1 MCSAFHISHLLAAA
15 FLTICATSVW
25 AQDIS
30 STDID
35 QRTALQAQVNAQLTA
50 GEKHDP
56 NLAVLQRLLAQPEN
70 SIDLAKA
77 EVTIEKMVDPKV
89 NEKATLEELDDLAQ
103 AIKTRF
109 PQGDATD
116 GEVKAGLLLNSLQYP
131 GPWNDNR
138 PFHYDLDDPM
148 GSNPRDKLLSYYLAT
163 RKGNCVSMPM
173 LFVVLSQKLGLEATL
188 SNAPTHEFARLKR
201 DDGTWLN
208 IEATS
213 FGTKSDLHYQQ
224 ELGITDRAI
233 ETGIYL
239 HTLTKKQDILVMV
252 DTLEQYYRHNRPA
265 DEQLALTTLV
275 LMTDPKDVDA
285 WLWRGDAY
293 ARIIEDKFV
302 KKYGSV
308 QNIPPSEQQNYIV
321 LHTNNLRM
329 FERAE
334 ELGWAEETE
343 QHKDDYLKMI
353 QQVKAKN
360 QQGG

>member
-1 MCSAFHISHLLAAA
+1 MRRAFHTKHLLAGA
-15 FLTICATSVW
+15 FLAFCTTSAW
-25 AQDIS
+25 GQANLPPS
-30 STDID
+30 PD
-35 QRTALQAQVNAQLTA
+35 QREVLQAQVNAQLA
-50 GEKHDP
+50 EGEKHDP
-56 NLAVLQRLLAQPEN
+56 NLVILKKLLAQPEA
-70 SIDLAKA
+70 SIDLAQA
-77 EVTIEKMVDPKV
+77 EVTIEKMVDPKAD
-89 NEKATLEELDDLAQ
+89 EKATLKQLDDLAE
-103 AIKTRF
+103 AIKARF

-116 GEVKAGLLLNSLQYP
+116 KEIKAGLLLNSLKYP
-131 GPWNDNR
+131 GPWNDNQ

-148 GSNPRDKLLSYYLAT
+148 GSNPNHKLLSYYLAT
-163 RKGNCVSMPM
+163 RKGNCVSMPV

-188 SNAPTHEFARLKR
+188 SNAPTHEFARLRK

-208 IEATS
+208 VEATS

-233 ETGIYL
+233 QTGIYL
-239 HTLTKKQDILVMV
+239 HTLSKKQDILVMV
-252 DTLEQYYRHNRPA
+252 GTLEQYYRHNRSP
-265 DEQLALTTLV
+265 DEQLGLTTLV
-275 LMTDPKDVDA
+275 LMTDPKDVDG

-293 ARIIEDKFV
+293 ARLIEDKFI

-308 QNIPPSEQQNYIV
+308 ENIPPSEQENYVI

-334 ELGWAEETE
+334 ALGWVEETE

>member
-1 MCSAFHISHLLAAA
+1 MYRAFHIKHLLAGALLA
-15 FLTICATSVW
+15 LCTAPVW
-25 AQDIS
+25 AQTLSPDA
-30 STDID
+30 D
-35 QRTALQAQVNAQLTA
+35 QHATLQAQVNAQLA
-50 GEKHDP
+50 DGKKHDP
-56 NLAVLQRLLAQPEN
+56 NLVILQSLLAQPED
-70 SIDLAKA
+70 STDLAKA
-77 EVTIEKMVDPKV
+77 EVTIEKMIDPKV
-89 NEKATLEELDDLAQ
+89 NQTATLKELDDLAQ
-103 AIKTRF
+103 AIKARF
-109 PQGDATD
+109 PKGDATNK
-116 GEVKAGLLLNSLQYP
+116 ELKAALLLNSLQYP

-148 GSNPRDKLLSYYLAT
+148 GNNPSHKLLSYYLAT
-163 RKGNCVSMPM
+163 RKGNCVSMPV
-173 LFVVLSQKLGLEATL
+173 LFVVLSQKLGIEATL
-188 SNAPTHEFARLKR
+188 SNAPTHEFARLRK

-208 IEATS
+208 VEATS

-224 ELGITDRAI
+224 ELGITNRAI

-252 DTLEQYYRHNRPA
+252 GTLEQYYRHNRHA
-265 DEQLALTTLV
+265 DEQLGLTTLV

-293 ARIIEDKFV
+293 ARIIEDKFI

-308 QNIPPSEQQNYIV
+308 EKIPPSDQQNYNV

-334 ELGWAEETE
+334 ELGWVEETE

-353 QQVKAKN
+353 QKVKAKN